1 VIVTHP
7 TSRRRA
13 LRTVLGTGVLAAL
26 PLPVP
31 GEPGAPARHLKVVVF
46 GGHPDDP
53 ETMAGG
59 TIARYASLG
68 HDVVCLYL
76 TRGEAGITGRSHA
89 EAARIRTEEATSACT
104 ALGARP
110 RFAGQVDGATEVT
123 AARYAEARAIL
134 EEEKPDLL
142 LTHWPVDTHRDH
154 RAASLLAYDAWLALG
169 RRFDLYYGEVLTG
182 DQTQQFAPTHWVD
195 VTGFLEKKRAAC
207 FAHASQDPADM
218 WAHHDQMQRFR
229 GQEAGCAAAE
239 AFALHPR
246 SRSAGDLAG
255 PAGKG

>member
-1 VIVTHP
+1 MSNSM
-7 TSRRRA
+7 SRRELVRQVSLGGGA
-13 LRTVLGTGVLAAL
+13 LLGL
-26 PLPVP
+26 PLPLGAVAA
-31 GEPGAPARHLKVVVF
+31 PGATPHRLKVVVF

-59 TIARYASLG
+59 TIARFADLR

-76 TRGEAGITGRSHA
+76 TRGEAGIEGRSHA
-89 EAARIRTEEATSACT
+89 DAARVRTEEAEKAC
-104 ALGARP
+104 AAIGARL

-123 AARYAEARAIL
+123 AARYAESRAIL

-142 LTHWPVDTHRDH
+142 VTHWPVDTHRDH
-154 RAASLLAYDAWLALG
+154 RATSLLAYDAWLALG

-195 VTGFLEKKRAAC
+195 ITASVERKRASC
-207 FAHASQDPADM
+207 FAHASQDPAAM
-218 WAHHDQMQRFR
+218 WSHHDHMHRFR
-229 GQEAGCAAAE
+229 GREAGFEAAE

-246 SRSAGDLAG
+246 SPGARLVG
-255 PAGKG
+255 